1 MPTDLLAPFKAN
13 KSAGCI
19 PLVVASESGAVQT
32 LAVLYQFGE
41 VLTDGAGWYLKVHA
55 VAVKVL

>member
-1 MPTDLLAPFKAN
+1 MPTDLSSPFRGD

-32 LAVLYQFGE
+32 LAVLYRLGE
-41 VLTDGAGWYLKVHA
+41 VRKNESKRCLKIHV

>member
-1 MPTDLLAPFKAN
+1 MPTDLLAPFRAH

-32 LAVLYQFGE
+32 LAVLYWSGE
-41 VLTDGAGWYLKVHA
+41 ILTNGAGLVFKGTCRCC
-55 VAVKVL
+55 